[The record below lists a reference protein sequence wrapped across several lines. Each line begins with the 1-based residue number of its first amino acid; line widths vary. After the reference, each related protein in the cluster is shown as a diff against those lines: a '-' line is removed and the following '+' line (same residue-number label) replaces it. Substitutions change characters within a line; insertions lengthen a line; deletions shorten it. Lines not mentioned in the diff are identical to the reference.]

1 MKKLVVG
8 VSWFI
13 FLGSI
18 TVTILAHTLGFFAEV
33 GYVSV
38 LSECALIFAGF
49 LAVVYLRTPKD
60 VVEAVVAETEINKQ
74 E

>member
-1 MKKLVVG
+1 MKRLVWF

-18 TVTILAHTLGFFAEV
+18 SAAILAHTLGFWTEN
-33 GYVSV
+33 GYISV

-60 VVEAVVAETEINKQ
+60 VVEAVIEQTEIN
-74 E
+74 EAE